1 MARIVIIFLTLI
13 LTGPG
18 LLRAGIITVAQDG
31 SGDVT
36 SVQEGID
43 IAASGDT
50 VLVEQGTYYENLHI
64 EAKPL
69 TLASNYIFSNDPTDR
84 ENTIIDGNHQGSVI
98 IAENINGFFSVEG
111 LTIQNGR
118 GEEFKGGGIDA
129 EECNNIQIMNSD
141 IRNNNTKGG
150 GGGIQIDGS
159 NAFLSGTYI
168 RYNHAYKTGGGIL
181 IIDSG
186 NIEFS
191 SNNLCNIYMNYAKSG
206 SDIYKWGAPAFTIF
220 ADTLTVNDPSNYYIL
235 STDGYG
241 NPVDDIEI
249 NYQHTRL
256 EKIDA
261 DVYVSPQGDNAN
273 SGLSPDSPFRN
284 IWYAMLRVQNDSIN
298 PNTVYLDSGTY
309 APSTNEEMFPV
320 HAKQNIRI
328 IGNSIENTLLDAE
341 QTAGMIWAGTENRF
355 LHLEE
360 LELTNGVGDDGGI
373 TINGLDS
380 AFIKNLYIHDLQGLI
395 SGGLRLANTD
405 SSYIENIE
413 VNGVAGLIGM
423 QVNNTKENTQCVS
436 KISNFKIQNNGPS
449 EQEPGGGGIKMIGKG
464 PEINSMDVTMVN
476 GLFTGNINNNTSWN
490 NIGSALYVSDY
501 VSLKL
506 VNATLADN
514 LANDGG
520 ALAIITT
527 YGPANVQVYNSIFY
541 DNGPEQISVDG
552 VSSTLKLY
560 HCDVENGMD
569 GIDIVGDHTVTMD
582 EGCID
587 IDPIFTTYENTDYFL
602 QSNSSCI
609 NTGTMDIDD
618 FDWPATDLLGNPRFH
633 GNVDMGPYENHLV
646 PTGRGRMEQ
655 ANASVTPNPG
665 QNSVKVDVNKKT
677 FNLQFYDVMGKRVLQ
692 SQNQKTIDVSHLKAG
707 VYFYRITSNG
717 KLIGEGKWVKE

>member
-1 MARIVIIFLTLI
+1 MGRIVIIFLTLI

-18 LLRAGIITVAQDG
+18 PLRAGIITVAQDG

-36 SVQEGID
+36 TVQEGID
-43 IAASGDT
+43 MAASGDT

-64 EAKPL
+64 EVKPL
-69 TLASNYIFSNDPTDR
+69 TLASNYIFSNNPADR

-98 IAENINGFFSVEG
+98 VAKNINGFFSVEG
-111 LTIQNGR
+111 LTIQNGK
-118 GEEFKGGGIDA
+118 GVYPNGGGIYL
-129 EECNNIQIMNSD
+129 ENCENTYLLNSLVHE
-141 IRNNNTKGG
+141 NFAKN
-150 GGGIQIDGS
+150 GGGIKINNSDVYFAG
-159 NAFLSGTYI
+159 NTI
-168 RYNHAYKTGGGIL
+168 CYNHAYKYGGGIFAWN
-181 IIDSG
+181 SG
-186 NIEFS
+186 FVEFS
-191 SNNLCNIYMNYAKSG
+191 SENRCSIYMNYAAAG
-206 SDIYKWGAPAFTIF
+206 CDIHKKESVEFSTLF
-220 ADTLTVNDPSNYYIL
+220 ADTLIVNNPSEYYII
-235 STDGYG
+235 STDSYG
-241 NPVDDIEI
+241 NGLDDIEI
-249 NYQHTRL
+249 NYQNHKL

-320 HAKQNIRI
+320 HPKQNIRI
-328 IGNSIENTLLDAE
+328 IGNSTQNTLLDAE
-341 QTAGMIWAGTENRF
+341 QTAGMIWAGVGTENKF
-355 LHLEE
+355 LHLED
-360 LELTNGVGDDGGI
+360 LELTNGVRDDGGI
-373 TINGLDS
+373 TIKGLDS

-395 SGGLRLANTD
+395 SGGLRIANTD
-405 SSYIENIE
+405 TSYIENIE
-413 VNGVAGLIGM
+413 ISGVTGMKAM
-423 QVNNTKENTQCVS
+423 QVNNNEENTQCVS

-449 EQEPGGGGIKMIGKG
+449 EQETGGGGIKMIGKG
-464 PEINSMDVTMVN
+464 PAINSMDVTMVN
-476 GLFTGNINNNTSWN
+476 GLITENTNNITLWN
-490 NIGSALYVSDY
+490 NIGSALSIYAY

-520 ALAIITT
+520 ALAIKTT

-552 VSSTLKLY
+552 ESSTLKLY
-560 HCDVENGMD
+560 HCDVENGME

-609 NTGTMDIDD
+609 NTGTMDIND

-646 PTGRGRMEQ
+646 PTGRNMFE
-655 ANASVTPNPG
+655 
-665 QNSVKVDVNKKT
+665 
-677 FNLQFYDVMGKRVLQ
+677 
-692 SQNQKTIDVSHLKAG
+692 
-707 VYFYRITSNG
+707 
-717 KLIGEGKWVKE
+717 